1 MTGANLL
8 GGLIFSSI
16 GFGAFLYGK
25 RQSSWKPMVIGV
37 ALMAYPYF
45 VPSTA
50 VMYVCGVALTV
61 ALFVFRD

>member
-1 MTGANLL
+1 MTTANLFGNL
-8 GGLIFSSI
+8 LFSCIGL
-16 GFGAFLYGK
+16 GAFLYGK
-25 RQSSWKPMVIGV
+25 KQTSWKAMAIGV

-50 VMYVCGVALTV
+50 AMYLCGAALTV